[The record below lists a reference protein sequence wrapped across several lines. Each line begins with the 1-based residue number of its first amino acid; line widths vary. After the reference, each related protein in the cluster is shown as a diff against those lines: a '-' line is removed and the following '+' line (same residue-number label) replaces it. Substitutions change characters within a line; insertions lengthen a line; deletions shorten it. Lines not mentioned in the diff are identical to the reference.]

1 MSKLNLMILKTK
13 IFADGVKEK
22 ARNKISEVKDT
33 LNEGVQGAFA
43 FEYIIVL
50 VVMVAIIFAA
60 WGILGDAIRDKAQEI
75 ADWMEG
81 ASIDPSARPT
91 QRP

>member
-1 MSKLNLMILKTK
+1 MRKLNLMILKAKMFT
-13 IFADGVKEK
+13 DGVKEK

-50 VVMVAIIFAA
+50 VVMVGVIFVA
-60 WGILGDAIRDKAQEI
+60 WGLLGDAVREKAQEI
-75 ADWMEG
+75 ADWMKD
-81 ASIDPSARPT
+81 ASIDDSGLIQP
-91 QRP
+91 